1 MRTMRAA
8 VLRDFSLGIQLE
20 DLPIPEPKPNQVLV
34 RILASG
40 ICHTDLH
47 AINGSWDKKPILPL
61 IPGHEGAGI
70 IEALGSKVTGFS
82 LDQKVLIP
90 WVGRTCRTCSFCSS
104 GNENYCDR
112 QFNTGYVITGTHAE
126 YTTADFRYILP
137 LPKDIDPVQVAP
149 LACAGLTAFETVKK
163 LRSNEN
169 KTLLIMGVG
178 GVGHL
183 AIQYAKE
190 FFTRIIAIDPSAI
203 RIAQAKLLGAE
214 TYSPEEWLSLNP
226 KPLVDAA
233 AVFAADPIAVTG
245 AMNALRNGGT
255 LALVGLGKNKELSLP
270 WFELVTR
277 GIRIL
282 GSHVGPIST
291 LKEVVEYHHL
301 GKANIL
307 VETKPLADICIAM
320 ADLAAGINNSPRI
333 VLVP

>member
-20 DLPIPEPKPNQVLV
+20 DMPFPEPKPNQVLV

-47 AINGSWDKKPILPL
+47 AINGSWDRKPILPL
-61 IPGHEGAGI
+61 IPGHEGVGV
-70 IEALGSKVTGFS
+70 IEALGSKVTGFT

-90 WVGRTCRTCSFCSS
+90 WIGRTCRTCSFCFN
-104 GNENYCDR
+104 GIENYCEK
-112 QFNTGYVITGTHAE
+112 QFNTGYIIPGTHAE
-126 YTTADFRYILP
+126 YTAADFRYIVP
-137 LPKDIDPVQVAP
+137 LANDIDPIQTAP
-149 LACAGLTAFETVKK
+149 LACAGLTAFETIKQ

-169 KTLLIMGVG
+169 QTLLIMGVG

-203 RIAQAKLLGAE
+203 RIEQAKLLGAE
-214 TYSPEEWLSLNP
+214 TYSPEEWLSLNS
-226 KPLVDAA
+226 KPLIDAA
-233 AVFAADPIAVTG
+233 AVFAADPRAVTDSI
-245 AMNALRNGGT
+245 NALKNGGT
-255 LALVGLGKNKELSLP
+255 LALVGLGKHKELSLP

-301 GKANIL
+301 GKAKVL
-307 VETKPLADICIAM
+307 VESRPLADIHLAM
-320 ADLAAGINNSPRI
+320 ADLAAGINNSPRL

>member
-1 MRTMRAA
+1 
-8 VLRDFSLGIQLE
+8 
-20 DLPIPEPKPNQVLV
+20 P
-34 RILASG
+34 LA
-40 ICHTDLH
+40 
-47 AINGSWDKKPILPL
+47 N
-61 IPGHEGAGI
+61 
-70 IEALGSKVTGFS
+70 
-82 LDQKVLIP
+82 
-90 WVGRTCRTCSFCSS
+90 
-104 GNENYCDR
+104 
-112 QFNTGYVITGTHAE
+112 
-126 YTTADFRYILP
+126 
-137 LPKDIDPVQVAP
+137 DIDPIQTAP

-163 LRSNEN
+163 LRSNDN

-190 FFTRIIAIDPSAI
+190 SFTRIIAIDPSAI

-214 TYSPEEWLSLNP
+214 TYSPEEWLSLNS

-233 AVFAADPIAVTG
+233 AVFAADPSAVTG
-245 AMNALRNGGT
+245 AMKALRNGGT
-255 LALVGLGKNKELSLP
+255 LALVGLGKHKELSLP

-301 GKANIL
+301 GKANVL
-307 VETKPLADICIAM
+307 VETKPLADIRIAM
-320 ADLAAGINNSPRI
+320 AELAAGKNNSPRL

>member
-47 AINGSWDKKPILPL
+47 AIHGTWDKKPILPL
-61 IPGHEGAGI
+61 IPGHEGVGF

-112 QFNTGYVITGTHAE
+112 QFNTGYVIPGTHAE

-163 LRSNEN
+163 LRSNDN
-169 KTLLIMGVG
+169 KILLIMGVG

-214 TYSPEEWLSLNP
+214 TYSSEEWLSLNP

-291 LKEVVEYHHL
+291 LKEVVQYHHL
-301 GKANIL
+301 GKANVL
-307 VETKPLADICIAM
+307 VETRPLADIRIAM
-320 ADLAAGINNSPRI
+320 VDLAAGKNNSPRI

>member
-8 VLRDFSLGIQLE
+8 VLRDFSLGIELE

-47 AINGSWDKKPILPL
+47 AIHGSWDRKPVLPL
-61 IPGHEGAGI
+61 IPGHEGVGI
-70 IEALGSKVTGFS
+70 IEALGSKVSGFT

-112 QFNTGYVITGTHAE
+112 QFNTGYVIPGTHAE
-126 YTTADFRYILP
+126 YTAADFRYILP
-137 LPKDIDPVQVAP
+137 LPKDIDPVQAAP
-149 LACAGLTAFETVKK
+149 LACAGLTAFETIKQ
-163 LRSNEN
+163 LRSKEN
-169 KTLLIMGVG
+169 QTLLIMGVG

-203 RIAQAKLLGAE
+203 RIAQAKVFGAE
-214 TYSPEEWLSLNP
+214 TYSPEAWHSLNS

-233 AVFAADPIAVTG
+233 AVFAADPSAVTDS
-245 AMNALRNGGT
+245 MKALRNGGM
-255 LALVGLGKNKELSLP
+255 LALVGLGRNKELSLP

-291 LKEVVEYHHL
+291 LKEVVEYHHQ
-301 GKANIL
+301 GKAKVL
-307 VETKPLADICIAM
+307 VESKPLADIHIAL
-320 ADLAAGINNSPRI
+320 ADLAAGKSQSPRV

>member
-8 VLRDFSLGIQLE
+8 VLRDFSLGIELE

-47 AINGSWDKKPILPL
+47 AINGSWDRKPILPL
-61 IPGHEGAGI
+61 IPGHEGVGI
-70 IEALGSKVTGFS
+70 IEALGSKVSGFT

-112 QFNTGYVITGTHAE
+112 QFNTGYVIPGTHAE
-126 YTTADFRYILP
+126 YTAADFRYILP
-137 LPKDIDPVQVAP
+137 LPKDIDPIQTAP
-149 LACAGLTAFETVKK
+149 LACAGLTAFETIKQ

-169 KTLLIMGVG
+169 QTLLIMGVG

-203 RIAQAKLLGAE
+203 RIEQAKVFSAE
-214 TYSPEEWLSLNP
+214 VYSPEEWLSLNN

-233 AVFAADPIAVTG
+233 AVFAADPRAVIDSI
-245 AMNALRNGGT
+245 NALKNGGT
-255 LALVGLGKNKELSLP
+255 LALVGLGKHKELSLP

-282 GSHVGPIST
+282 GSHVGPISL
-291 LKEVVEYHHL
+291 LKKVVEYHHL
-301 GKANIL
+301 GKAKVL
-307 VETKPLADICIAM
+307 VESKPLADIQIAL
-320 ADLAAGINNSPRI
+320 ADLAAGKSLAPRT
-333 VLVP
+333 VLIP

>member
-8 VLRDFSLGIQLE
+8 VLRDFSLGLQLE

-47 AINGSWDKKPILPL
+47 AINGSWHKKPVLPL
-61 IPGHEGAGI
+61 IPGHEGVGI
-70 IEALGSKVTGFS
+70 IQALGSKVTGFY
-82 LDQKVLIP
+82 LDQKVIIP
-90 WVGRTCRTCSFCSS
+90 WVGRTCRTCSYCSS
-104 GNENYCDR
+104 GKENYCDR
-112 QFNTGYVITGTHAE
+112 QFNTGYVIPGTHAE

-137 LPKDIDPVQVAP
+137 LPNDMDPVQAAP
-149 LACAGLTAFETVKK
+149 LACAGLTAFETIKQ
-163 LRSNEN
+163 LRSKEN
-169 KTLLIMGVG
+169 QTLLIMGMG

-190 FFTRIIAIDPSAI
+190 FFTRIIAIDPSEL
-203 RIAQAKLLGAE
+203 RIDQAKVFGAE
-214 TYSPEEWLSLNP
+214 IYSPEQWLALNS
-226 KPLVDAA
+226 KPLVDAV
-233 AVFAADPIAVTG
+233 AVFASDPKAVTDSIKV
-245 AMNALRNGGT
+245 LRNGGT
-255 LALVGLGKNKELSLP
+255 LALVGLGKNKELTLP

-277 GIRIL
+277 GIHIL

-301 GKANIL
+301 GKANVL
-307 VETKPLADICIAM
+307 VETKPLADIRIAM
-320 ADLAAGINNSPRI
+320 AYLAAGKNNSPRI